1 MNITKKLPVT
11 VLSGFL
17 GAGKTTLLNH
27 VLHNKEGLKVAVIV
41 NDMSEVNVDAELVK
55 SENTLS
61 RTEEKLVEMSNG
73 CICCTLRED
82 LMIEVER
89 LAKEDRFDYLLIES
103 TGISEPVPVA
113 QTFSFVDEEN
123 GIDLSKFSYVDTMVT
138 VVDAFN
144 FFKDFGSPETLMDR
158 KLTDIEGDYRTIVNL
173 LTDQIEFANVIILNK
188 KDLVSEEHIGVLKA
202 AIHKLNPSAKIIE
215 SSFSK
220 VDPKKILNTGLFNFE
235 EAEQSAG
242 WIEEL
247 NKDEHTPETE
257 EYGISSFVYRS
268 QKPFDPARFWYYVQH
283 HFPSTIIRSKGLFWL
298 ASRPEQALIWGQAG
312 GSLRADSAGV
322 WWSSMPFE
330 KRIRYMAFVE
340 NQKQIEAGWNETF
353 GDRKNEIV
361 FIGQDM
367 DETAIKSALE
377 ACLATEDELATQKWK
392 HGNRATRMNG
402 QCSGLMFINLK
413 KSLVS
418 IRRYLLKHPGESYN
432 YYHLAGCLRFQRIIV
447 KLDLQLLQ
455 LSSFRTDG
463 PIQLALQFL

>member
-1 MNITKKLPVT
+1 MVSTNMNTTSKLPVT

-27 VLHNKEGLKVAVIV
+27 ILHNKEGLKVAVIV

-55 SENTLS
+55 NENTLS

-82 LMIEVER
+82 LMVEVER
-89 LAKEDRFDYLLIES
+89 LAKENRFDYLLIES

-123 GIDLSKFSYVDTMVT
+123 GIDLSRFSYVDTMVT

-158 KLTDIEGDYRTIVNL
+158 KLTDMDGDHRTIVNL
-173 LTDQIEFANVIILNK
+173 LTDQIEFANVIVLNK
-188 KDLVSEEHIGVLKA
+188 TDLVSKEHLGILKA
-202 AIHKLNPSAKIIE
+202 AIHKLNPSARILE

-220 VDPKKILNTGLFNFE
+220 VASKEILNTGLFNFE
-235 EAEQSAG
+235 EAEQNAG

-247 NKDEHTPETE
+247 NKDAHTPETE
-257 EYGISSFVYRS
+257 EYGISSFVYHTKR
-268 QKPFDPARFWYYVQH
+268 PFDPARFWDYVRLK
-283 HFPSTIIRSKGLFWL
+283 FPTTIIRSKGLFWI
-298 ASRPEQALIWGQAG
+298 ASRPEQALVWSQAG

-322 WWSSMPFE
+322 WWSSMPFDE
-330 KRIRYMAFVE
+330 RTRYLPFIE
-340 NQKQIEAGWNETF
+340 NQKQIESDWDKSY

-367 DETAIKSALE
+367 DEALIKQQLDH
-377 ACLATEDELATQKWK
+377 CLASDEELTTLNLQKGYADDWPVQ
-392 HGNRATRMNG
+392 RA
-402 QCSGLMFINLK
+402 
-413 KSLVS
+413 
-418 IRRYLLKHPGESYN
+418 H
-432 YYHLAGCLRFQRIIV
+432 
-447 KLDLQLLQ
+447 
-455 LSSFRTDG
+455 
-463 PIQLALQFL
+463 ALN